1 VNKRGFLLFEL
12 FEVMISI
19 VIITIALI
27 FIARSYSSS
36 KNSIRKSGEVIK
48 ALLYLENKMWEFED
62 TGEVEASTAEGSFD
76 DKYTWKMTAE
86 AMEDTELNLM
96 RMEILKKEDKARYA
110 VSTYLRNK
118 KE

>member
-1 VNKRGFLLFEL
+1 VNKRGFLL

-62 TGEVEASTAEGSFD
+62 TGEVEASTAEGSFEED

-96 RMEILKKEDKARYA
+96 RMEILKKDKARYA